1 MSLNGASQRSTAIDL
16 GPLAWCL
23 GEIKNSFQISLEAL
37 EKHLQAPDDK
47 AALQKARTAIH
58 QANGAMRVIDV
69 SGVPMLSAECEN
81 LLSLV
86 ESGQLVLNTAFVSVI
101 ARAYQAINEYLADL
115 LKGREHQPVVLYPQ
129 YRQLLEL
136 RKAER
141 NHPADLFFPDLSL
154 QAAKIFVSD
163 EPSNEQVTN
172 ARSIFERSLLVHLR
186 DSLQVS
192 ALTDMAGAIELI
204 QRSRASTQEASFW
217 AVMVALFKGLKNNS
231 VPSDIYA
238 KRVLMKLNLQ
248 VRKMVLE
255 GAPQSDRLLIDA
267 LFLVARADQSEPAVA
282 AIQTAYQLS
291 GTVPANFDELIYG
304 VIDPALVESAV
315 QAIAKAR
322 GVWEQLAKG
331 QIDDAKVYT
340 ESVNTT
346 ASALSQLPG
355 QGLSSITKSLQRA
368 GTTARAGHVMSEQVA
383 IEIATAILYVEQAL
397 EMGGRL
403 SLLDDRRAS
412 ELAQRLE
419 ALLDGRSVRE
429 GIPEW
434 LANVARRA
442 QDQVTLGQLVTEMQA
457 NLQNVE
463 SAMDAYFRDPHQ
475 TADLKALQGQMS
487 QVSGALALLDHRAA
501 SKGAKAVSAQI
512 EALLEH
518 GKLAQLN
525 AEFADVGEDGK
536 AKNVPAWTPDAKA
549 MRKVADNVGSLGF
562 FVESLQRSAGKGGN
576 FHFNEQTG
584 EFGLVVAPKPVAAAP
599 AVPEHTV
606 PPVQHIDLAHLG
618 LPSLELG
625 KPTELAKPVAGLD
638 INPTH
643 LPALEAFAPAVA
655 PAISQEPKT
664 VTAPPA
670 VVIVDREVDEELM
683 EIFLGEAQEV
693 LEAISHGCEQLSTNA
708 NDHEALTNVRRGFH
722 TLKGSGRMVG
732 LKDFGEAGWSMEQT
746 LNLWVAE
753 KRSATPVLLKLIQH
767 SHGLFSHWVQAL
779 TLDTLSPVNPDP
791 LAAAAQKMRDNI
803 SLMDADWQSLKPQT
817 EPADQLLFDQVQL
830 SEAVVEPAPLLHEQ
844 AIHLDASAFSFDE
857 LTIDAHEPS
866 QTLAQPDHA
875 FSFESLEVDSAL
887 QDSALQDFALPN
899 ADSQAFDENAFNL
912 LLDQPEVHEHEPVLD
927 LSDFGSLSADFDVE
941 NVDIPLLQEESLAAP
956 VQPSIEQQEE
966 LEMLAE
972 EIQAIEIAENFGA
985 PSTLGFDVNDSNI
998 SDVVSVDLPNNSG
1011 YGNELFEIFLSES
1024 DDLLAVINA
1033 ELSRW
1038 TADKSLRATEKGK
1051 IAFHSLAGS
1060 SAVMA
1065 LDDVHNIA
1073 KSLEAFLLIQMVSAR
1088 PINDHDLTDFGFCVE
1103 RLNACLHAFAAGS
1116 RHGAELQAV
1125 NRSSDLANRWATAV
1139 KMPYEDLA
1147 HLTSVG
1153 PLDPNAAAVAA
1164 AALAAASTAT
1174 VSPLLVNEAPV
1185 LTTAPMQI
1193 STPVVVASAATLI
1206 AAVASATVDLNN
1218 RRHDDVVTQNQ
1229 AALEQSNNNQIQ
1241 DELDAD
1247 LAPIFVAE
1255 ASDILPEIGDGLRSW
1270 QKEPTNTEWPKA
1282 LMRHF
1287 HTVKGSARMA
1297 GAMRL
1302 GQVVHEMESR
1312 VEAALALPRLP
1323 ASMIDD
1329 LQSQYDI
1336 ALNLFEVIRD
1346 PALATSQSHVPVVVL
1361 PEQIK
1366 LDSEQFAAEQ
1376 AQLANTHAVL
1386 DSLSPVLAK
1395 SANKP
1400 MVARRSNNDA
1410 PAELANANQSVR
1422 VRADMLDRLVNEA
1435 GEVSIA
1441 RARLENEIG
1450 AVKQSLTDLTD
1461 NVSRLRT
1468 QLREIE
1474 IQAETQIAATVGSS
1488 SANAQFDPLEF
1499 DRFTRFQELT
1509 RMMAESVND
1518 VATVQQNMLR
1528 SVNEAIVDLTRQGQ
1542 ITRDL
1547 QQDLMRVRMVQF
1559 SSVSDRLYR
1568 VVRLASKESEKRVNL
1583 ELKGA
1588 SSEIDRS
1595 VLERMVA
1602 PIEHL
1607 LRNAVGHGIES
1618 TAKRKADGKSDIG
1631 EIVLEI
1637 RQEGNEVVVSLSDDG
1652 AGLNYERI
1660 RERGEKNGL
1669 INPGQ
1674 SISNAEL
1681 ADLIFM
1687 PGFSTATEVTS
1698 LAGRGVGM
1706 DVVRAETAALGGRI
1720 EINSDAGKGTRF
1732 TLHLPLTLAVTQ
1744 VVLMSAGDY
1753 RFSIPSVLIEQVMQF
1768 KPQALAAAY
1777 SERSVL
1783 WQAKRVPF
1791 QYMGTL
1797 LELPDAMPIAQRY
1810 SPVVVLRSG
1819 AQHLAVHVDNIVGN
1833 QEVVVKNV
1841 GPQLARLNGIAGGT
1855 VLGDGEI
1862 VLIMNPVQLSQ
1873 AQQANQILRSNSQ
1886 EIVEVIDAVQM
1897 QASLQVPATIMV
1909 VDDSLTVRKVTQRL
1923 LSREGFQ
1930 VVLAK
1935 DGVDGLR
1942 QLQDQLPDVMLV
1954 DIEMPRMDGF
1964 DFTRAVRADERTK
1977 HIPIIMITSRT
1988 ADKHRNHALSLG
2000 VNIYLGKPYSDT
2012 ELLTHIEA
2020 FIEAGQARK
2029 VANA

>member
-136 RKAER
+136 RKADR
-141 NHPADLFFPDLSL
+141 NHPADLFFPDLTL
-154 QAAKIFVSD
+154 QAARIFVTD

-172 ARSIFERSLLVHLR
+172 ARAIFERSLLVHLR
-186 DSLQVS
+186 DPLQVS

-204 QRSRASTQEASFW
+204 QRSRASTPEASFW

-267 LFLVARADQSEPAVA
+267 LFLVARADQSEPSVA
-282 AIQTAYQLS
+282 AIQNSYQLS
-291 GTVPANFDELIYG
+291 GSVPANFDELIYG

-315 QAIAKAR
+315 QAVAKAR

-331 QIDDAKVYT
+331 QIDDVKVYT

-368 GTTARAGHVMSEQVA
+368 GTAARAGHVMSEQVA

-403 SLLDDRRAS
+403 SLLDDRRAA

-419 ALLDGRSVRE
+419 ALLDGRPVRE

-501 SKGAKAVSAQI
+501 SKGAKAVSVQI

-536 AKNVPAWTPDAKA
+536 AKNIPAWTPDEKA

-576 FHFNEQTG
+576 FNFNEETG
-584 EFGLVVAPKPVAAAP
+584 EFGLVVAAPKPVVVAP

-618 LPSLELG
+618 LPSLEL
-625 KPTELAKPVAGLD
+625 V
-638 INPTH
+638 N
-643 LPALEAFAPAVA
+643 AVA
-655 PAISQEPKT
+655 AVDAAPVVAAELIAIDAIATFNVVEPKNIT
-664 VTAPPA
+664 SPPA

-693 LEAISHGCEQLSTNA
+693 LEAISHGAEQLSANA

-767 SHGLFSHWVQAL
+767 SQVLFAHWVQAL

-803 SLMDADWQSLKPQT
+803 SLMDADWQSLKPQS
-817 EPADQLLFDQVQL
+817 EPADALLFDQLQT
-830 SEAVVEPAPLLHEQ
+830 SEALIESVPIELQEP
-844 AIHLDASAFSFDE
+844 ISLDASAFSFDE
-857 LTIDAHEPS
+857 LVLDAPEPL
-866 QTLAQPDHA
+866 QTLAEPDHA
-875 FSFESLEVDSAL
+875 FSFEALELDSTS
-887 QDSALQDFALPN
+887 QDLVSQDF
-899 ADSQAFDENAFNL
+899 DETAFNL
-912 LLDQPEVHEHEPVLD
+912 LLDQPEVHEQEPVLD

-941 NVDIPLLQEESLAAP
+941 TFDIPLLQEESLAAP

-985 PSTLGFDVNDSNI
+985 PSALGFDAYDAAI
-998 SDVVSVDLPNNSG
+998 SDAVSTDVPSNTG

-1147 HLTSVG
+1147 QLTSVG
-1153 PLDPNAAAVAA
+1153 PIDPNAAAVTAA
-1164 AALAAASTAT
+1164 SLAAASAAT
-1174 VSPLLVNEAPV
+1174 LSAQVVKELQV
-1185 LTTAPMQI
+1185 
-1193 STPVVVASAATLI
+1193 STPSQVQIPSPVVAASAATLI
-1206 AAVASATVDLNN
+1206 AAVASATVDSNS
-1218 RRHDDVVTQNQ
+1218 RRHEDIVKQNQ
-1229 AALEQSNNNQIQ
+1229 AALEQSNTNQIQ

-1255 ASDILPEIGDGLRSW
+1255 ASDLLPEIGDGLRSW

-1282 LMRHF
+1282 LMRQF

-1346 PALATSQSHVPVVVL
+1346 PALATSQSHVPVVVM

-1376 AQLANTHAVL
+1376 AQLASTNAAL

-1400 MVARRSNNDA
+1400 MVARRSHDTS
-1410 PAELANANQSVR
+1410 AELASANQSVR

-1474 IQAETQIAATVGSS
+1474 IQAETQIAATVGST

-1618 TAKRKADGKSDIG
+1618 TAKRKADGKADIG

-1674 SISNAEL
+1674 VVSNAEL

-1777 SERSVL
+1777 SERSVM

-1873 AQQANQILRSNSQ
+1873 AQQANQLLRNNSQ
-1886 EIVEVIDAVQM
+1886 EVLEVIDAVQM
-1897 QASLQVPATIMV
+1897 EASLQVPATIMV